1 MLQYYTVANQAAYPI
16 SLTDAYGK
24 LVTLRPVGTAGAS
37 ARVPLSL
44 ATFNEGDF
52 VAHVAASKLT
62 LTPVNVGD
70 YNVPNLANYPVSL
83 QDSFGQPKV
92 LPPQSVTPVTLTS
105 GDATSD
111 NILSLKAQGIL
122 GTLAAITAPTMP
134 QSFLPVIVGDG
145 EIVGLFA
152 ITPTTFDGTETTF
165 DLSGLLTAG
174 KTVNIQKISTGP
186 AFPFLPRLSHYM
198 GCVFTRAQ
206 EAAEAWASHL
216 EFIPLKHILPASSW
230 QQATLGP
237 DTLRYVPGVMV
248 YSLCYGNN
256 APIAVTTTTPAP
268 TVNTPAALSWAVNAA
283 FSNQSG
289 LRFVDFNWVAAF
301 SVSFPTLEPAYIRV
315 VSNPAENDVKAFVI
329 SAGNQAAN
337 AGITQNTVRLVKV
350 IQGAVAAGAR
360 AFTFSIVDRKGN
372 EVAVTLNLTVS

>member
-1 MLQYYTVANQAAYPI
+1 MLQYYTVANQVAYPV
-16 SLTDAYGK
+16 SLNDANGK
-24 LVTLRPVGTAGAS
+24 LVTLRPVGEAGAS

-44 ATFNEGDF
+44 ATINDGDF
-52 VAHVAASKLT
+52 VAHLAANKLT

-83 QDSFGQPKV
+83 QDSLGQPKV

-111 NILSLKAQGIL
+111 TILSLKAQGVL
-122 GTLAAITAPTMP
+122 GTLAAITPATMP
-134 QSFLPVIVGDG
+134 QSFLPIIVGDG
-145 EIVGLFA
+145 EILGLYA

-165 DLSGLLTAG
+165 DLSGIATPG
-174 KTVNIQKISTGP
+174 KTVSIRKISTGP
-186 AFPFLPRLSHYM
+186 AMPLLPRLANYM
-198 GCVFTRAQ
+198 GCVFTK
-206 EAAEAWASHL
+206 AEEVAEVWTSHA
-216 EFIPLKHILPASSW
+216 EFIPLKHIMPSNTW

-237 DTLRYVPGVMV
+237 DHSKYVEGVMV
-248 YSLCYGNN
+248 ASLCHGNN
-256 APIAVTTTTPAP
+256 SSISVTTTTAAP
-268 TVNTPAALSWAVNAA
+268 GVTTPAALAWAVNAA
-283 FSNQSG
+283 FSNQNG

-301 SVSFPTLEPAYIRV
+301 AVSFPTLEPAYIRV

-337 AGITQNTVRLVKV
+337 AGVTQNTVRLVKV